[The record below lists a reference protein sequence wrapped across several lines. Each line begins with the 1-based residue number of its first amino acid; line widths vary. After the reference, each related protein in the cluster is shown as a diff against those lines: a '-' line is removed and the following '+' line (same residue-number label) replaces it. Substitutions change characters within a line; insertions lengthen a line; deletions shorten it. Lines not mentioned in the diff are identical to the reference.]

1 MPAMDEV
8 VLQGYDP
15 LALLLIAL
23 AFVFAA
29 TVVGVTIYRQR
40 KRFPRWL
47 RSMMVRR
54 RLDMI
59 RRDLCRMAE
68 YVGSPH
74 ESEQADWQPFEYGL
88 AAMGANQWNQA
99 VAYFRQAQANADE
112 AQLGPLL
119 NQIGVCRYMQGRL
132 GDAQRE
138 FEEAVRLAERH
149 EDRQCRA
156 AALSNIGV
164 IRQDRGELA
173 PALKDFQEAQ
183 VIAREFRNQA
193 SEALFLG
200 NIGNVLRQKG
210 ELNPALK
217 SHEDALAISRRI
229 GDEQGVV
236 SGVCNIGSVL
246 RDKGKRDKALERYG
260 EAEEKARKN
269 GYKFG
274 ATIVLSNIGNLYRE
288 KGDIDQAL
296 RFHESALAL
305 AHEIG
310 CRSVVATEL
319 VNIGLIMVSKRMHE
333 RALPYL
339 AESLTFFLA
348 EGVADGQRQGLY
360 GLSRCDDSLGRE
372 RMQARLKDAGLTDEA
387 VADAL
392 DRIDHIRSRR
402 PWQTGSQRNPF
413 APVGR

>member
-1 MPAMDEV
+1 MGETL
-8 VLQGYDP
+8 LQGYDP
-15 LALLLIAL
+15 VAILLIAL
-23 AFVFAA
+23 AIAFAA
-29 TVVGVTIYRQR
+29 TVVGVTVYRQR

-59 RRDLCRMAE
+59 RRDLYRMAE
-68 YVGSPH
+68 HGGSPY
-74 ESEQADWQPFEYGL
+74 ESEHAAWQPFELGL

-99 VAYFRQAQANADE
+99 VTYFRQAQVYADE
-112 AQLGPLL
+112 AQLAPLH

-132 GDAQRE
+132 GDALKE
-138 FEEAVRLAERH
+138 FGESARLAERH
-149 EDRQCRA
+149 EDKQCRA
-156 AALSNIGV
+156 AAVSNIGV
-164 IRQDRGELA
+164 IRHDHGELDQ
-173 PALKDFQEAQ
+173 ALKDLREAQ
-183 VIAREFRNQA
+183 VIARESGNHA
-193 SEALFLG
+193 AEALFLG
-200 NIGNVLRQKG
+200 NIGNVLREKG

-229 GDEQGVV
+229 GDEQGVA
-236 SGVCNIGSVL
+236 SGVGNIGSIL
-246 RDKGKRDKALERYG
+246 RDKGNRDKALERYA
-260 EAEEKARKN
+260 EAEEKASKI
-269 GYKFG
+269 GYKLG

-288 KGDIDQAL
+288 KGDIDRAL
-296 RFHESALAL
+296 KSHESALAL

-310 CRSVVATEL
+310 YRSAVATEL

-333 RALPYL
+333 RAVSYL

-348 EGVADGQRQGLY
+348 EGVVDGQRQGLY

-372 RMQARLKDAGLTDEA
+372 QMQVLLKDGGLTDEA

-402 PWQTGSQRNPF
+402 PWQVGSHSNPF